1 MDPFSLIES
10 TWWLGIPVALVM
22 GALLGA
28 NPAALPIVGTAI
40 GLGSA
45 GALAARGG
53 AIKVAAA
60 FGAGMVVVYTAVGV
74 VAERVDELTESILR
88 PYSGIGYLIL
98 GIVISGF
105 ALFLLL
111 RPSAF
116 CASCAMPTRRNAT
129 MAGAFLAAGL
139 GDRNDCDERA
149 GSGTTQTSRTGRDA
163 HAVTPHA
170 DPPADAARTGSCP
183 AACTHLAPGSR
194 ATPPCRQWSEPTC
207 SLARGDHHWMLPD
220 RLLCLRSR

>member
-28 NPAALPIVGTAI
+28 NPAALPMVGTAI

-74 VAERVDELTESILR
+74 VAERVDDLTESILR
-88 PYSGIGYLIL
+88 PYSGIGYLY
-98 GIVISGF
+98 
-105 ALFLLL
+105 
-111 RPSAF
+111 SA
-116 CASCAMPTRRNAT
+116 S
-129 MAGAFLAAGL
+129 
-139 GDRNDCDERA
+139 
-149 GSGTTQTSRTGRDA
+149 
-163 HAVTPHA
+163 
-170 DPPADAARTGSCP
+170 
-183 AACTHLAPGSR
+183 
-194 ATPPCRQWSEPTC
+194 
-207 SLARGDHHWMLPD
+207 
-220 RLLCLRSR
+220 